1 MIDRYISKLKTAQDW
16 VVKLANGINPL
27 TLEPVKEDDI
37 INNVRI
43 SRCLFFVSE
52 MLGKVESSES
62 VSRKGK
68 RTFWMTT
75 REAEQINIL
84 VPCGIAQFTK
94 TVNEHIPADMKPLS
108 VSTVIK
114 WLRNN
119 GYLYEANIDEKHK
132 TNLPT
137 EKGIQLGITVRI
149 QQNLEG
155 KEYQRVFYD
164 ISAQRV
170 MLTNI
175 ESIAVIR

>member
-1 MIDRYISKLKTAQDW
+1 MIDMSKLKTAQDW
-16 VVKLANGINPL
+16 VEKLANGINPL
-27 TLEPVKEDDI
+27 TLEPIKEDDI
-37 INNVRI
+37 VNNVHI

-52 MLGKVESSES
+52 MLGKVEPPKSA
-62 VSRKGK
+62 SRKG
-68 RTFWMTT
+68 RRDFWMTS
-75 REAEQINIL
+75 REAEQIDIL

-108 VSTVIK
+108 VSAVIK

-119 GYLYEANIDEKHK
+119 GYLYEANIDEKRK
-132 TNLPT
+132 TNIPT

>member
-1 MIDRYISKLKTAQDW
+1 MIDISKLKTAKDW

-37 INNVRI
+37 INNVHI

-52 MLGKVESSES
+52 ILEKVEPSDS
-62 VSRKGK
+62 VSRRGR

-75 REAEQINIL
+75 KDAEQIDIL
-84 VPCGIAQFTK
+84 APCGVAQFTK

-114 WLRNN
+114 WLRNK

-137 EKGIQLGITVRI
+137 EKGIQLGITVKI
-149 QQNLEG
+149 QQNPEG
-155 KEYQRVFYD
+155 KEYQRVFYG

-175 ESIAVIR
+175 ESIAITK

>member
-1 MIDRYISKLKTAQDW
+1 MIDISKLRTAQDW
-16 VVKLANGINPL
+16 IEKLANGINPL

-37 INNVRI
+37 VNNVHI

-52 MLGKVESSES
+52 MLGKVEPSES
-62 VSRKGK
+62 VSRRGR

-75 REAEQINIL
+75 REAEQINVL
-84 VPCGIAQFTK
+84 APCGIAQFTK

-108 VSTVIK
+108 VSAVIK

-137 EKGIQLGITVRI
+137 EKGIQLGIAVRI
-149 QQNLEG
+149 QQNPEG

>member
-1 MIDRYISKLKTAQDW
+1 MIDITKLRTALDW
-16 VVKLANGINPL
+16 IEKLANGINPL

-37 INNVRI
+37 VNNVHI

-52 MLGKVESSES
+52 ILEKVELSSS
-62 VSRKGK
+62 TSK
-68 RTFWMTT
+68 RERSFKLSA
-75 REAEQINIL
+75 REAERIVITA
-84 VPCGIAQFTK
+84 PCGIAQFTK
-94 TVNEHIPADMKPLS
+94 MVNQHIPTDMKPLS
-108 VSTVIK
+108 VATVIK

-137 EKGIQLGITVRI
+137 EKGIQLGITVKI
-149 QQNLEG
+149 QQNPEG

>member
-1 MIDRYISKLKTAQDW
+1 MIDITKLKTAQEW
-16 VVKLANGINPL
+16 IEKLANGINPI
-27 TLEPVKEDDI
+27 TSEPVKEDDI
-37 INNVRI
+37 VNNVHI

-52 MLGKVESSES
+52 MLEKVEPSES
-62 VSRKGK
+62 PSRRGRKS
-68 RTFWMTT
+68 FWMTT
-75 REAEQINIL
+75 REAELIKVL
-84 VPCGIAQFTK
+84 APCGVAQFTK
-94 TVNEHIPADMKPLS
+94 KVNEHIPADMKPLS
-108 VSTVIK
+108 VSAVIK

-149 QQNLEG
+149 QQNPEG

>member
-1 MIDRYISKLKTAQDW
+1 MIDMSKLKTAQDW
-16 VVKLANGINPL
+16 VEKLANGINPL
-27 TLEPVKEDDI
+27 TLEPIKEDDI
-37 INNVRI
+37 VNNVHI

-52 MLGKVESSES
+52 MLGKVEPPKSA
-62 VSRKGK
+62 SRKG
-68 RTFWMTT
+68 RRDFWMTSS
-75 REAEQINIL
+75 EAEQIDIL
-84 VPCGIAQFTK
+84 TPCGIAQFTK

-119 GYLYEANIDEKHK
+119 GYLYEANIDEKRK
-132 TNLPT
+132 TNIPT

-175 ESIAVIR
+175 ESIAITR

>member
-1 MIDRYISKLKTAQDW
+1 
-16 VVKLANGINPL
+16 
-27 TLEPVKEDDI
+27 
-37 INNVRI
+37 
-43 SRCLFFVSE
+43 

>member
-1 MIDRYISKLKTAQDW
+1 MIDISKLRTAQDW
-16 VVKLANGINPL
+16 IEKLANGINPL

-37 INNVRI
+37 VNNVHI

-52 MLGKVESSES
+52 MLGKVEPSES
-62 VSRKGK
+62 VSRRGR

-75 REAEQINIL
+75 REAEQINVL
-84 VPCGIAQFTK
+84 SPCGIAQFTK

-149 QQNLEG
+149 QQNPEG

>member
-1 MIDRYISKLKTAQDW
+1 MIDITKLRTAQDW
-16 VVKLANGINPL
+16 IEKLANGINPL

-37 INNVRI
+37 VNNVHI

-52 MLGKVESSES
+52 MLGKVEPSVS
-62 VSRKGK
+62 VSRRGR

-75 REAEQINIL
+75 REAEQIN
-84 VPCGIAQFTK
+84 VFAPCGIAQFTK

-108 VSTVIK
+108 VATVIK

-149 QQNLEG
+149 QQNPEG

-175 ESIAVIR
+175 ESIAVIS

>member
-1 MIDRYISKLKTAQDW
+1 MIDITKLRTAQDW
-16 VVKLANGINPL
+16 IEKLANGINPL
-27 TLEPVKEDDI
+27 TSEPVKEDDI
-37 INNVRI
+37 VNNVHI

-52 MLGKVESSES
+52 TLGKLDIVES
-62 VSRKGK
+62 VSNKKR
-68 RTFWMTT
+68 RTFWMSA
-75 REAEQINIL
+75 RETEQIEIL
-84 VPCGIAQFTK
+84 APCGIALFTK

-175 ESIAVIR
+175 ESIAVIS

>member
-1 MIDRYISKLKTAQDW
+1 MIDMSKLKTAQDW
-16 VVKLANGINPL
+16 VEKLANGINPL
-27 TLEPVKEDDI
+27 TLEPIKEDDI
-37 INNVRI
+37 VNNVHI

-52 MLGKVESSES
+52 MLGKVEPPKSA
-62 VSRKGK
+62 SRKG
-68 RTFWMTT
+68 RRDFWMTS
-75 REAEQINIL
+75 RETEQIDIL

-119 GYLYEANIDEKHK
+119 GYLYEANIDEKRK
-132 TNLPT
+132 TNIPT

-175 ESIAVIR
+175 ESIAITR